1 MKNVGVLFR
10 LHSVKE
16 FILVG
21 WSFQNIKKLLQYCSN
36 DNIKTD
42 PWAQHV
48 FPVFSMFLNLLLEI
62 WSFRCGDLSHPSSD
76 LFQDILVSD
85 SIECSMI
92 SFSVCLLVEYKETT
106 DFLKLIL
113 YPTTLLKLCIVSNFL
128 AEFLLS
134 LMYYNISSVN
144 KDNLTSFFSNLCFN
158 FLLLFYCCG

>member
-42 PWAQHV
+42 PWAQRV
-48 FPVFSMFLNLLLEI
+48 FPVFSIFLNLLLEI

-106 DFLKLIL
+106 DFLSWFYIL
-113 YPTTLLKLCIVSNFL
+113 PHYWNCVLFPIFL
-128 AEFLLS
+128 ADFLLS

-144 KDNLTSFFSNLCFN
+144 KDNLTSFFSNLCLN